1 MSTIDKE
8 KFQFVKRDD
17 FASETIDAPAYS
29 YWKSVFKQ
37 FMKKKSTVVMLG
49 ILVAIILISFIYPM
63 FSKFDFNDVSKVND
77 FSVRYIK
84 PNAEHWFGTD
94 SNGKSLFDG
103 VWFGARNSILISVI
117 ATVINLVIGVF
128 VGLISFIYP
137 MFSKFDFNDV
147 SKVNDFSVRYIKPN
161 AEHWFGTDSNGK
173 SLFDGVW
180 FGARNSIL
188 ISVIATVINLV
199 IGVFVGGI
207 WGISKS
213 VDRVMMEVYN
223 VISNIPP
230 LLIVIVLTYSIG
242 AGFWNLIFAMSVT
255 TWIGI
260 AFMIRVQ
267 ILRYRDLEYNL
278 ASRTLGT
285 PTLKIVAKNIMPQL
299 VSVIVTTMTQ
309 MLPSFISY
317 EAFLSFFGLGLPIT
331 VPSLGRLISD
341 YSQNVTTNAYLF
353 WIPLTTLVLVSLSLF
368 VVGQNLADASDP
380 RTHR

>member
-1 MSTIDKE
+1 MSAISNE

-17 FASETIDAPAYS
+17 YASEAIDAPAYS
-29 YWKSVFKQ
+29 YWGSVFRQ
-37 FMKKKSTVVMLG
+37 FLKKKSTVIMLG
-49 ILVAIILISFIYPM
+49 ILIAIVLMSFIYPM
-63 FSKFDFNDVSKVND
+63 FSDFDFNDVSKVND
-77 FSVRYIK
+77 FSARYIK

-117 ATVINLVIGVF
+117 ATFVNLFIGV
-128 VGLISFIYP
+128 
-137 MFSKFDFNDV
+137 
-147 SKVNDFSVRYIKPN
+147 
-161 AEHWFGTDSNGK
+161 
-173 SLFDGVW
+173 
-180 FGARNSIL
+180 
-188 ISVIATVINLV
+188 VI
-199 IGVFVGGI
+199 GGI

-213 VDRVMMEVYN
+213 VDRIMMEVYN
-223 VISNIPP
+223 VINNIPS

-255 TWIGI
+255 TWINV
-260 AFMIRVQ
+260 AHSIRIQ
-267 ILRYRDLEYNL
+267 MLRYRDLEYNL

-285 PTLKIVAKNIMPQL
+285 PSYKIIVKNIMPQL
-299 VSVIVTTMTQ
+299 VSVIVTSTSQ

>member
-1 MSTIDKE
+1 MATIDKS

-29 YWKSVFKQ
+29 YWRSVMRQ
-37 FMKKKSTVVMLG
+37 FLKKKSTTIMLG
-49 ILVAIILISFIYPM
+49 ILVAIVLMSFIYPM
-63 FSKFDFNDVSKVND
+63 FSNFDFNDVSKVND
-77 FSVRYIK
+77 FSMRYIK

-103 VWFGARNSILISVI
+103 VWFGARNSILISII
-117 ATVINLVIGVF
+117 ATVINLIIG
-128 VGLISFIYP
+128 II
-137 MFSKFDFNDV
+137 
-147 SKVNDFSVRYIKPN
+147 I
-161 AEHWFGTDSNGK
+161 
-173 SLFDGVW
+173 
-180 FGARNSIL
+180 GA
-188 ISVIATVINLV
+188 
-199 IGVFVGGI
+199 I
-207 WGISKS
+207 WGISKA

-223 VISNIPP
+223 IISNIPS

-242 AGFWNLIFAMSVT
+242 AGFWNLIFAMTITGWV
-255 TWIGI
+255 GI
-260 AFMIRVQ
+260 AYTIRIQ
-267 ILRYRDLEYNL
+267 IMRYRDLEYNL

-285 PTLKIVAKNIMPQL
+285 PTLKIVTKNIMPQL
-299 VSVIVTTMTQ
+299 VSVIVTTTSQ

-317 EAFLSFFGLGLPIT
+317 EAFLSFFGLGLPVT

-353 WIPLTTLVLVSLSLF
+353 WIPLTTLILVSLSFF

>member
-1 MSTIDKE
+1 MATIDKS

-29 YWKSVFKQ
+29 YWRSVMRQ
-37 FMKKKSTVVMLG
+37 FLKKKSTTIMLG
-49 ILVAIILISFIYPM
+49 ILVAIVLMSFIYPM
-63 FSKFDFNDVSKVND
+63 FSNFDFNDVSKVND
-77 FSVRYIK
+77 FSMRYIK

-103 VWFGARNSILISVI
+103 VWFGARNSILISII
-117 ATVINLVIGVF
+117 ATLINLIIG
-128 VGLISFIYP
+128 II
-137 MFSKFDFNDV
+137 
-147 SKVNDFSVRYIKPN
+147 I
-161 AEHWFGTDSNGK
+161 
-173 SLFDGVW
+173 
-180 FGARNSIL
+180 GA
-188 ISVIATVINLV
+188 
-199 IGVFVGGI
+199 I
-207 WGISKS
+207 WGISKA

-223 VISNIPP
+223 IISNIPA

-242 AGFWNLIFAMSVT
+242 AGFWNLIFAMTITGWV
-255 TWIGI
+255 GI
-260 AFMIRVQ
+260 AYTIRIQ
-267 ILRYRDLEYNL
+267 IMRYRDLEYNL

-285 PTLKIVAKNIMPQL
+285 PTYKIVIKNIMPQL
-299 VSVIVTTMTQ
+299 VSVIVTTTSQ

-317 EAFLSFFGLGLPIT
+317 EAFLSFFGLGLPVT

-353 WIPLTTLVLVSLSLF
+353 WIPLTTLILVSLSFF

>member
-17 FASETIDAPAYS
+17 FASEAIDAPAYS
-29 YWKSVFKQ
+29 YWGSVFRQ

-49 ILVAIILISFIYPM
+49 ILVAIILMSFIYPM

-77 FSVRYIK
+77 FSARYIK
-84 PNAEHWFGTD
+84 PNAE
-94 SNGKSLFDG
+94 
-103 VWFGARNSILISVI
+103 
-117 ATVINLVIGVF
+117 
-128 VGLISFIYP
+128 Y
-137 MFSKFDFNDV
+137 
-147 SKVNDFSVRYIKPN
+147 
-161 AEHWFGTDSNGK
+161 WFGTDSNGK

-223 VISNIPP
+223 VISNIPS

-260 AFMIRVQ
+260 AYSIRIQ
-267 ILRYRDLEYNL
+267 IMRYRDLEYNL

-285 PTLKIVAKNIMPQL
+285 PTFKIVVKNIMPQL
-299 VSVIVTTMTQ
+299 VSVIVTTTSQ
-309 MLPSFISY
+309 MLPAFISY

>member
-17 FASETIDAPAYS
+17 FASEAIDAPAYS
-29 YWKSVFKQ
+29 YWGSVFRQ

-49 ILVAIILISFIYPM
+49 ILVAIILMSFIYPM

-77 FSVRYIK
+77 FSARYIK
-84 PNAEHWFGTD
+84 PNAE
-94 SNGKSLFDG
+94 L
-103 VWFGARNSILISVI
+103 
-117 ATVINLVIGVF
+117 
-128 VGLISFIYP
+128 
-137 MFSKFDFNDV
+137 
-147 SKVNDFSVRYIKPN
+147 
-161 AEHWFGTDSNGK
+161 WFGTDSNGK

-223 VISNIPP
+223 VISNIPS

>member
-1 MSTIDKE
+1 MATIDKS

-29 YWKSVFKQ
+29 YWRSVMRQ
-37 FMKKKSTVVMLG
+37 FLKKKSTTIMLG
-49 ILVAIILISFIYPM
+49 ILVAIILMSFIYPM
-63 FSKFDFNDVSKVND
+63 FSNFDFNDVSKVND
-77 FSVRYIK
+77 FSMRYIK

-103 VWFGARNSILISVI
+103 VWFGARNSILISII
-117 ATVINLVIGVF
+117 ATLINLIIG
-128 VGLISFIYP
+128 II
-137 MFSKFDFNDV
+137 
-147 SKVNDFSVRYIKPN
+147 I
-161 AEHWFGTDSNGK
+161 
-173 SLFDGVW
+173 
-180 FGARNSIL
+180 GA
-188 ISVIATVINLV
+188 
-199 IGVFVGGI
+199 I
-207 WGISKS
+207 WGISKA

-223 VISNIPP
+223 IISNIPA

-242 AGFWNLIFAMSVT
+242 AGFWNLIFAMTITGWV
-255 TWIGI
+255 GI
-260 AFMIRVQ
+260 AYTIRIQ
-267 ILRYRDLEYNL
+267 IMRYRDLEYNL

-285 PTLKIVAKNIMPQL
+285 PTYKIVTKNIMPQL
-299 VSVIVTTMTQ
+299 VSVIVTTTSQ

-317 EAFLSFFGLGLPIT
+317 EAFLSFFGLGLPVT

-353 WIPLTTLVLVSLSLF
+353 WIPLTTLILVSLSFF

>member
-17 FASETIDAPAYS
+17 FASEAIDAPAYS
-29 YWKSVFKQ
+29 YWGSVFRQ

-49 ILVAIILISFIYPM
+49 ILVAIILMSFIYPM

-77 FSVRYIK
+77 FSARYIK
-84 PNAEHWFGTD
+84 P
-94 SNGKSLFDG
+94 S
-103 VWFGARNSILISVI
+103 
-117 ATVINLVIGVF
+117 
-128 VGLISFIYP
+128 
-137 MFSKFDFNDV
+137 
-147 SKVNDFSVRYIKPN
+147 

-223 VISNIPP
+223 VISNIPS

>member
-1 MSTIDKE
+1 MSTISND

-17 FASETIDAPAYS
+17 FASEAIDAPAYS
-29 YWKSVFKQ
+29 YWGSVFRQ
-37 FMKKKSTVVMLG
+37 FLKKKSTVIMLG
-49 ILVAIILISFIYPM
+49 ILIAIVLMSFIYPM
-63 FSKFDFNDVSKVND
+63 FSDFDFNDVSKVND
-77 FSVRYIK
+77 FSARYIK

-117 ATVINLVIGVF
+117 ATFVNLFIGV
-128 VGLISFIYP
+128 
-137 MFSKFDFNDV
+137 
-147 SKVNDFSVRYIKPN
+147 
-161 AEHWFGTDSNGK
+161 
-173 SLFDGVW
+173 
-180 FGARNSIL
+180 
-188 ISVIATVINLV
+188 VI
-199 IGVFVGGI
+199 GGI

-213 VDRVMMEVYN
+213 VDRIMMEVYN
-223 VISNIPP
+223 VINNIPS

-255 TWIGI
+255 TWISV
-260 AFMIRVQ
+260 AHSIRIQ
-267 ILRYRDLEYNL
+267 MLRYRDLEYNL

-285 PTLKIVAKNIMPQL
+285 PSYKIIVKNIMPQL
-299 VSVIVTTMTQ
+299 VSVIVTSTSQ
-309 MLPSFISY
+309 MLPAFISY

>member
-1 MSTIDKE
+1 MATIDKS

-29 YWKSVFKQ
+29 YWRSVMRQ
-37 FMKKKSTVVMLG
+37 FLKKKSTTIMLG
-49 ILVAIILISFIYPM
+49 ILVAIVLMSFIYPM

-77 FSVRYIK
+77 FSMRYIK

-103 VWFGARNSILISVI
+103 VWFGARNSILISII
-117 ATVINLVIGVF
+117 ATLINLIIG
-128 VGLISFIYP
+128 II
-137 MFSKFDFNDV
+137 
-147 SKVNDFSVRYIKPN
+147 I
-161 AEHWFGTDSNGK
+161 
-173 SLFDGVW
+173 
-180 FGARNSIL
+180 GA
-188 ISVIATVINLV
+188 
-199 IGVFVGGI
+199 I
-207 WGISKS
+207 WGISKA

-223 VISNIPP
+223 IISNIPA

-242 AGFWNLIFAMSVT
+242 AGFWNLIFAMTITGWV
-255 TWIGI
+255 GI
-260 AFMIRVQ
+260 AYTIRIQ
-267 ILRYRDLEYNL
+267 IMRYRDLEYNL

-285 PTLKIVAKNIMPQL
+285 PTYKIVTKNIMPQL
-299 VSVIVTTMTQ
+299 VSVIVTTTAQ

-317 EAFLSFFGLGLPIT
+317 EAFLSFFGLGLPVT

-353 WIPLTTLVLVSLSLF
+353 WIPLTTLILVSLSFF

>member
-94 SNGKSLFDG
+94 SND
-103 VWFGARNSILISVI
+103 
-117 ATVINLVIGVF
+117 
-128 VGLISFIYP
+128 
-137 MFSKFDFNDV
+137 
-147 SKVNDFSVRYIKPN
+147 
-161 AEHWFGTDSNGK
+161 K

>member
-1 MSTIDKE
+1 MSTISNE

-17 FASETIDAPAYS
+17 YASEAIDAPAYS
-29 YWKSVFKQ
+29 YWGSVFRQ
-37 FMKKKSTVVMLG
+37 FLKKKSTVIMLG
-49 ILVAIILISFIYPM
+49 ILIAIVLMSFIYPM
-63 FSKFDFNDVSKVND
+63 FSDFDFNDVSKVND
-77 FSVRYIK
+77 FSARYIK

-117 ATVINLVIGVF
+117 ATFVNLFIGV
-128 VGLISFIYP
+128 II
-137 MFSKFDFNDV
+137 
-147 SKVNDFSVRYIKPN
+147 
-161 AEHWFGTDSNGK
+161 
-173 SLFDGVW
+173 
-180 FGARNSIL
+180 
-188 ISVIATVINLV
+188 
-199 IGVFVGGI
+199 GGI

-213 VDRVMMEVYN
+213 VDRIMMEVYN
-223 VISNIPP
+223 VINNIPS

-255 TWIGI
+255 TWIGV
-260 AFMIRVQ
+260 AYSIRIQ
-267 ILRYRDLEYNL
+267 MLRYRDLEYNL

-285 PTLKIVAKNIMPQL
+285 PSYKIIVKNIMPQL
-299 VSVIVTTMTQ
+299 VSVIVTSTSQ

>member
-128 VGLISFIYP
+128 VG
-137 MFSKFDFNDV
+137 
-147 SKVNDFSVRYIKPN
+147 
-161 AEHWFGTDSNGK
+161 
-173 SLFDGVW
+173 
-180 FGARNSIL
+180 
-188 ISVIATVINLV
+188 
-199 IGVFVGGI
+199 GI

-255 TWIGI
+255 TWIAI

>member
-1 MSTIDKE
+1 MSTINNE

-17 FASETIDAPAYS
+17 FASEAIDAPAYS
-29 YWKSVFKQ
+29 YWGSVFRQ
-37 FMKKKSTVVMLG
+37 FLKKKSTVIMLG
-49 ILVAIILISFIYPM
+49 ILISIVLMSFIYPI
-63 FSKFDFNDVSKVND
+63 FSDFDFNDVSKVND
-77 FSVRYIK
+77 FSVRFIK
-84 PNAEHWFGTD
+84 PNAEYWFGTD
-94 SNGKSLFDG
+94 SNGKSLFDS

-117 ATVINLVIGVF
+117 ATFVNLFIG
-128 VGLISFIYP
+128 II
-137 MFSKFDFNDV
+137 
-147 SKVNDFSVRYIKPN
+147 I
-161 AEHWFGTDSNGK
+161 
-173 SLFDGVW
+173 
-180 FGARNSIL
+180 
-188 ISVIATVINLV
+188 
-199 IGVFVGGI
+199 GGI

-213 VDRVMMEVYN
+213 VDRFMLEVYN
-223 VISNIPP
+223 VINNIPS

-255 TWIGI
+255 TWINV
-260 AFMIRVQ
+260 AHSIRIQ
-267 ILRYRDLEYNL
+267 MLRYRDLEYNL

-285 PTLKIVAKNIMPQL
+285 PDYKIIIKNIMPQL
-299 VSVIVTTMTQ
+299 VSVIVTSTSQ

-331 VPSLGRLISD
+331 VPSLGRLISE

>member
-1 MSTIDKE
+1 MSTISNE

-17 FASETIDAPAYS
+17 YASEAIDAPAYS
-29 YWKSVFKQ
+29 YWGSVFRQ
-37 FMKKKSTVVMLG
+37 FLKKKSTVIMLG
-49 ILVAIILISFIYPM
+49 ILIAIVLMSFIYPM
-63 FSKFDFNDVSKVND
+63 FSDFDFNDVSKVND
-77 FSVRYIK
+77 FSARYIK

-117 ATVINLVIGVF
+117 ATFVNLFIGV
-128 VGLISFIYP
+128 
-137 MFSKFDFNDV
+137 
-147 SKVNDFSVRYIKPN
+147 
-161 AEHWFGTDSNGK
+161 
-173 SLFDGVW
+173 
-180 FGARNSIL
+180 
-188 ISVIATVINLV
+188 VI
-199 IGVFVGGI
+199 GGI

-213 VDRVMMEVYN
+213 VDRIMMEVYN
-223 VISNIPP
+223 VINNIPS

-255 TWIGI
+255 TWINV
-260 AFMIRVQ
+260 AHSIRIQ
-267 ILRYRDLEYNL
+267 MLRYRDLEYNL

-285 PTLKIVAKNIMPQL
+285 PSYKIIVKNIMPQL
-299 VSVIVTTMTQ
+299 VSVIVTSTSQ

-341 YSQNVTTNAYLF
+341 YSQDVTTNAYLF